1 MANNP
6 TDPLGIYRA
15 PTPPRITTQK
25 VWRPAAHGDVEQGVS
40 NLLNTQVKRRNLGI
54 RSNLGSG
61 ATLQSKTCRSVLNNE
76 PIVRFMGTIP
86 NTEENRNLRMSLAIK
101 DSIATND
108 ISCFNALNFTA
119 EDIKK
124 AFTFNLLLP
133 HHSTFAPGQILDSRA
148 TKTDE
153 MFKNLD
159 NWVTNDLIKKDK
171 LVPLR
176 NGLAEAFGE
185 RRTGDIERNKN
196 RITEFIQMGNILQKL
211 QTCPTGQRRNA
222 NGRCMIQG
230 GKRSKKSKKHHR
242 SKKRKRV
249 SRRKSRKHR

>member
-6 TDPLGIYRA
+6 EDDPGTYRA

-25 VWRPAAHGDVEQGVS
+25 VWRPAAPGDVKQGVS

-54 RSNLGSG
+54 RSNLGPG
-61 ATLQSKTCRSVLNNE
+61 ATLQSKTCRSVLNDD
-76 PIVRFMGTIP
+76 PLVRFMGTIP

-101 DSIATND
+101 DSMVTND

-119 EDIKK
+119 QDIKN
-124 AFTFNLLLP
+124 AFTFSLVLP

-159 NWVTNDLIKKDK
+159 NWVTNDLIEKDK

-176 NGLAEAFGE
+176 NGLAGAFGE
-185 RRTGDIERNKN
+185 RRTVEIERSKN
-196 RITEFIQMGNILQKL
+196 RISEFIHMGNILQKL
-211 QTCPTGQRRNA
+211 EPCPTGQRRST
-222 NGRCMIQG
+222 NGRCTIQG
-230 GKRSKKSKKHHR
+230 GKKSKKSKK
-242 SKKRKRV
+242 RKRI
-249 SRRKSRKHR
+249 SRRKSRKRR